1 MRARSAFRLVFLV
14 IPVLVALLLRPVERS
29 SAAPAT
35 TLPFQDPHLSMR
47 ARIDDLIARLTLA
60 EKISLLHQF
69 QPPIPRLGIPAF
81 KTGTEA
87 LHGVAWS
94 TDRDNDGAV
103 VTAAGTVFPQAIG
116 LASTWDPAL
125 VQAIGAAVGDE
136 ARGYNVLSSRVW
148 GVQVWAPVVNLLRDP
163 RWGRNEEG
171 YSEDARLTGAVAT
184 AYGRGLSGD
193 DPLYLKTAPVLKH
206 YLANNNEVHRD
217 TTSSNLRPR
226 VKKEY
231 DELAFKL
238 PIAADA
244 ATGVMGSYNLV
255 NGRPNTVNPDLED
268 VVRSWTKRTL
278 YNVSDAFAPYNLTG
292 SEQYYA
298 TNAEGFAATLLAGL
312 DSFTVDNQ
320 VSDPTIANLQAALD
334 QGLLT
339 TADIDRSVR
348 HVLAIRLRLGDFDPD
363 GGPFAKIT
371 PAVIN
376 SPAHKQL
383 ARQAATE
390 AIVLLKNAGRAL
402 PLAASTTRK
411 IAVIGPLADTLY
423 TDWYSGALSYRIT
436 PAAGIRERL
445 GAGAAVAVH
454 EGVDRIALQHVATG
468 QYVTAGTAPDGAI
481 LRIGATTAGPAEQFD
496 VFD

>member
-1 MRARSAFRLVFLV
+1 MEAAFDY
-14 IPVLVALLLRPVERS
+14 
-29 SAAPAT
+29 
-35 TLPFQDPHLSMR
+35 PFQNPGLSLE
-47 ARIDDLIARLTLA
+47 ARVNDLVSRLTLE
-60 EKISLLHQF
+60 EKISFLHQF

-94 TDRDNDGAV
+94 TDRDNNGAV

-116 LASTWDPAL
+116 LA
-125 VQAIGAAVGDE
+125 VGDE
-136 ARGYNVLSSRVW
+136 ARGYNVLNPRVW
-148 GVQVWAPVVNLLRDP
+148 GTQVWAPVVNLLRDP

-171 YSEDARLTGAVAT
+171 YSEDARLTGAIAT

-255 NGRPNTVNPDLED
+255 NGRPNTVNPDLND
-268 VVRSWTKRTL
+268 VVRSWTRRTL

-292 SEQYYA
+292 SELYYA
-298 TNAEGFAATLLAGL
+298 TNEQGFAAALQAGI

-320 VSDPTIANLQAALD
+320 NSDPTIQTITSALA

-339 TADIDRSVR
+339 EADIDRSVR
-348 HVLAIRLRLGDFDPD
+348 HVLAIRFRLGDFDPD

-383 ARQAATE
+383 ARQAADE
-390 AIVLLKNAGRAL
+390 SIVLLKNAGRAL
-402 PLAASTTRK
+402 PLAASATRK
-411 IAVIGPLADTLY
+411 IAVVGPLADTLY
-423 TDWYSGALSYRIT
+423 TDWYSGALSYRI
-436 PAAGIRERL
+436 
-445 GAGAAVAVH
+445 
-454 EGVDRIALQHVATG
+454 
-468 QYVTAGTAPDGAI
+468 
-481 LRIGATTAGPAEQFD
+481 
-496 VFD
+496 